1 MSRLHELVAAGEPRG
16 RDRVAVEIDGRE
28 LVLSNL
34 AKVLYPSGF
43 TKADVISYN
52 LAIAPT
58 MLTHLADR
66 PVTRK
71 RYPNG
76 TGEGFFFEK
85 NAPAHRPDW
94 VRTVDIPSRDG
105 PVLYVVCSDTPT
117 LIWLANL
124 AALELHTNL
133 GSAEHPDRP
142 QYVVF
147 DLDPGPGTS
156 IVECCRVGLMLRDMC
171 RRVGLES
178 LAKTSGS
185 KGLQVYVPLNDEAA
199 SYPATR
205 AFARAAAELWERQE
219 PELIVSRMTRTLR
232 RGRVLIDWSQNNRI
246 KTTVCAYSLRARE
259 EPTVST
265 PVTWHEVTVCERSED
280 PGALRFTAAQVLDR
294 VTRHGDLF
302 AAAAEL
308 HQSLP
313 ALD

>member
-1 MSRLHELVAAGEPRG
+1 MSRLDRLVAAGEPRG
-16 RDRVAVEIDGRE
+16 RDRVAIEIDGRE

-34 AKVLYPSGF
+34 TKVLYPSGF
-43 TKADVISYN
+43 TKADVISYH

-58 MLTHLADR
+58 MLTHLAGR

-76 TGEGFFFEK
+76 TGGAFFFEK

-105 PVLYVVCSDTPT
+105 PVLYVVCSDTAT

-142 QYVVF
+142 QYAVF

-156 IVECCRVGLMLRDMC
+156 IVDCCRVGLLLRGMC

-199 SYPATR
+199 TYDGTR
-205 AFARAAAELWERQE
+205 AFAKAAAELWERQE
-219 PELIVSRMTRTLR
+219 PDLVVSRMTRTLR

-246 KTTVCAYSLRARE
+246 KTTVCAYSLRERD

-265 PVTWHEVTVCERSED
+265 PVTRREVIACERSED
-280 PGALRFTAAQVLDR
+280 PGTLRFTAAQVLDR
-294 VTRHGDLF
+294 VKRRGDLF

-313 ALD
+313 GLE